1 MFDSLVCRVT
11 VKLFDEILVCIRYE
25 LLNWFFYAQIEEGA
39 EPGKLRVTAKT
50 TEGEE
55 IVDEYNTV
63 VLAVGRDPCTSDIGL
78 EKAGVELAK

>member
-1 MFDSLVCRVT
+1 M
-11 VKLFDEILVCIRYE
+11 
-25 LLNWFFYAQIEEGA
+25 
-39 EPGKLRVTAKT
+39 TAKT